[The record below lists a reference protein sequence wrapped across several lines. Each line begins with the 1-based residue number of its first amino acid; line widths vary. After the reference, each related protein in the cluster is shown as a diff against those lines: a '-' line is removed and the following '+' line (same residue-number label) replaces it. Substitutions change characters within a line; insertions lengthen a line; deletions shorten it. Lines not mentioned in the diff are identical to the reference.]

1 MKADYVTMATPSM
14 ANGTSLQGRIA
25 ATYDKWVETFGE
37 PNGGPGDKT
46 TVEWIL
52 KFPDGT
58 IATIYDWKQS
68 TTPKDN
74 YDWHIGG
81 HSKKAVLAII
91 QAM

>member
-1 MKADYVTMATPSM
+1 MKADVTMATRSE
-14 ANGTSLQGRIA
+14 ANGTCLQGYIA
-25 ATYDKWVETFGE
+25 TTYDKLVETFGD

-46 TVEWIL
+46 NSEWIL

-68 TTPKDN
+68 VTPRN
-74 YDWHIGG
+74 LYHWHIGG
-81 HSKKAVLAII
+81 HNKDSVISVL

>member
-1 MKADYVTMATPSM
+1 MKANVTKVNRDLI
-14 ANGTSLQGRIA
+14 NGTSYQGTIA
-25 ATYDKWVETFGE
+25 TTYDKLVQTFGE

-46 TVEWIL
+46 NSEWIL

-58 IATIYDWKQS
+58 IATIYDWKLSQ
-68 TTPKDN
+68 TPTDL

-81 HSKKAVLAII
+81 HDKKAVIAVI